1 LVDYIRPGTSPVVQ
15 RVPKGQFNK
24 IGAQIREYKQKLVE
38 LRKSIPEMDN
48 NSSNQGSAERV
59 KIAVDQSFV
68 KNSPE
73 FKKFAEKNRSSHDA
87 TQFTHATGNYLASSM
102 D

>member
-1 LVDYIRPGTSPVVQ
+1 
-15 RVPKGQFNK
+15 
-24 IGAQIREYKQKLVE
+24 
-38 LRKSIPEMDN
+38 MDN

-59 KIAVDQSFV
+59 MKAVDQSFA

-73 FKKFAEKNRSSHDA
+73 LKKFADKNRSSHDA

-102 D
+102 DQGRYRKLLSSSAQFDIKDN